1 LRVGRNG
8 AFFPPDA
15 TAGSFFHPTRPQEAS
30 VGKRPQTPNVPF
42 SRRCF
47 EKKLNCIRNKALD
60 YFTVSGNPMT
70 LGPCFSS
77 NWTKYLQ
84 FCPSKSQMNTEILIS
99 NLTNPVLLFF
109 LLGVLAAVVKSD
121 LQIPEP
127 TIKFISLY
135 LLFSIGFR
143 GGQELAHSGF
153 TNEIIII
160 LISAALLACLV
171 PLYTFFILKTR
182 LSVSDAGAVAA
193 AFGSVS
199 AVTFVAASGFLENR
213 QVAYGGY
220 MVAAMALMEAPAI
233 IIGVLLMRHF
243 QKNTAVQSSI
253 GKVAHEAFTN
263 GSVLMIM
270 GSLVIGMI
278 SDEKQAKGIE
288 PFTSD
293 IFKGFL
299 AVFLLEMG
307 MVAANRFKSFRNYG
321 WFATLFALVIPLF
334 NGMVTAWLSGYLP
347 LQDGDRLLLSVL
359 AASASY
365 IAVPAAMRHAA
376 PDADPGLYIPMALGV
391 TFPLNI
397 TVGIP
402 LYWSLIA

>member
-1 LRVGRNG
+1 
-8 AFFPPDA
+8 
-15 TAGSFFHPTRPQEAS
+15 
-30 VGKRPQTPNVPF
+30 
-42 SRRCF
+42 
-47 EKKLNCIRNKALD
+47 
-60 YFTVSGNPMT
+60 
-70 LGPCFSS
+70 
-77 NWTKYLQ
+77 
-84 FCPSKSQMNTEILIS
+84 MNTEILLS

-109 LLGVLAAVVKSD
+109 LLGVVAAVVKSD

-153 TNEIIII
+153 TSEIIII
-160 LISAALLACLV
+160 LVAAALLACLV
-171 PLYTFFILKTR
+171 PVYTFFILKTR
-182 LSVSDAGAVAA
+182 LSVSDSGAIAA

-213 QVAYGGY
+213 QVDYGGY

-233 IIGVLLMRHF
+233 IIGVLLMRRYN
-243 QKNTAVQSSI
+243 KNKVVQTSI
-253 GKVAHEAFTN
+253 SKVAHEAFTN
-263 GSVLMIM
+263 GSVLMIL

-307 MVAANRFKSFRNYG
+307 MVAAKRFKTFRNYG
-321 WFATLFALVIPLF
+321 WFATLFAVFVPLF
-334 NGMVTAWLSGYLP
+334 NGCITAWFSGLLP
-347 LQDGDRLLLSVL
+347 LGEGDRLLLSVL

-365 IAVPAAMRHAA
+365 IAVPAAMKHAA

-391 TFPLNI
+391 TFPFNI

-402 LYWSLIA
+402 LYWSIISLI